1 VELGL
6 LQGKYVIARFPRDAY
21 PAIKPESV
29 EGLVSISWTDDEC
42 TLVAPESAVPA
53 GYVETSDGWAVLR
66 IEGVLDFALVG
77 VLSSVLSPLGHAGV
91 SVFTMSTFNTDYVFV
106 KNDSLDSAIAALRSA
121 GFVVGLP

>member
-6 LQGKYVIARFPRDAY
+6 LQGKYMIARFPRDAS
-21 PAIKPESV
+21 PAIKLESV

-42 TLVAPESAVPA
+42 TVVAQESAMPA
-53 GYVETSDGWAVLR
+53 GYAEMSDGWSALR

-77 VLSSVLSPLGHAGV
+77 VLSSVLSPLGQAGV
-91 SVFTMSTFNTDYVFV
+91 SVFTMSTFNTDYVLV
-106 KNDSLDSAIAALRSA
+106 KSDSLDSAVAALRSA